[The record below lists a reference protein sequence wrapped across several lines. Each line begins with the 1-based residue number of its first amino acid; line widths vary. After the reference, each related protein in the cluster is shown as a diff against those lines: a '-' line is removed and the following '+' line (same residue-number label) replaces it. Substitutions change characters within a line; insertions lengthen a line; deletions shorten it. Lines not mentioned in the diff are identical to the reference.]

1 MTEEEKKR
9 LLQMAKNASKQNPT
23 QAFNRVQSQLQQK
36 AATQKKQQAA
46 AQKASSTQKSSNPV
60 NTIRKD
66 TTVRKASASSS
77 SSGSQQQSNG
87 IRFAAE
93 MPGTGL
99 GTLDSLGGSSA
110 ADRRQSYLQ
119 GGSVR
124 RRTNTDSRTGT
135 NTSRGTQREADE
147 RNLQLNMIRWHNT
160 TDPAERSRLN
170 QENSA
175 IRQRLGL
182 SYDPRTGVTY
192 NARTGRNYSAPTQAV
207 FGGTV
212 VDRMRQADQWRQ
224 SRMTA
229 GQNEEQTSVR
239 AHQVMNDLFSRSAGE
254 WTEED
259 IRSRDAAVKA
269 LSDEMGRILER
280 YGLQYNVRE
289 TGPNARFF
297 VSDSEAVDRLRQAGA
312 DETTL
317 AYVQEN
323 INQRQA
329 ADRLGQGFEAV
340 AKRAIGSIPALFET
354 AQQQAENVE
363 QSRQNP
369 EFVQLEQE
377 EQQLESQLTSMPSTN
392 YDGSLSQDYLE
403 IYNQLQSVRERKNQ
417 LAVQT
422 PVDQSKWGQTMLREA
437 AEAQANA
444 TAGLAT
450 VPRFLVNQGISIA
463 GNAPGMAAS
472 LIPGAGPVVGAGLM
486 AAQTAGQRAQELS
499 ARGVSPS
506 EALGRGVVSGLI
518 EAVTEKLPID
528 HLSNILHSG
537 GIVAV
542 RNFLRQ
548 MGIEATEESASYV
561 MNFAAD
567 WAANDPDAEFSFAEL
582 VEQALGG
589 ALSGGFYATVGTIGG
604 RALAGP
610 QAAQETVE
618 APQAGNYP
626 PVMQETVRGDLG
638 QRQQT
643 EQAEPQALGQ
653 TYTGLDD
660 FAAPLTQ
667 TLVKIDEQ
675 MRIAENLPAG
685 PVREN
690 RIQALRE
697 GAQEVSRQLAAIE
710 NNRTEFTRAQTIAE
724 RFGAKFALADLGPAG
739 GKYENGTIT
748 INPYS
753 SSPVRQV
760 LVHELTH
767 HLETSGQYDA
777 LQRQALSMFAAE
789 QGVDVDTLRNNIT
802 QLYAQNGVQLDADG
816 ADRELTAAFCENRLF
831 TDEASVQR
839 LAQTDRSLFER
850 IRQWIADAVA
860 RLRGTP
866 EQREMLRLQ
875 QMYERAARTA
885 GQREGYRGAQYSI
898 DGRSSLAAQRAYR
911 EAVERGDTQT
921 AEEIL
926 RQRYQTKGYSPNI
939 DNRMMHAAPNSRDG
953 YSARFDDLTPMYGD
967 DIYGPHA
974 EDYFGTGESYDG
986 AAIAAIQNAKNNPN
1000 GLVTVYRAIP
1010 SGVPDSVLRNGD
1022 WVTTVEDYARE
1033 HGERTLEGAYRII
1046 EETVPARYLYGN
1058 GDSIL
1063 EFGYDNGNEEVY
1075 RSAVGNAKTA
1085 GITYDDYGHL
1095 IPLSQRFDESN
1106 PDRRYTFGFSPEQI
1120 AAAPEVQVPVTEAI
1134 RYGATPEQAMR
1145 EAEVRAQGEA
1155 LQAAYRSEREEML
1168 NRITYEK
1175 PPEIDAQVRQAMN
1188 LAERVS
1194 ARHKLRRADTRATPS
1209 DADRYINHESE
1220 NAAVD
1225 LVNSLESERFFLRTL
1240 RKAWKLTEA
1249 ELVNAQEIAS
1259 GRGPVTQMN
1268 DHRYELVETYA
1279 RALRNYWNDMRPA
1292 HDFYDEMNAARTRRA
1307 EELIVDS
1314 DNWEDAKIG
1323 YQLSTR
1329 TPLRVL
1335 RKVMGDT
1342 EQMRAIYEA
1351 YFAPV
1356 IQHDAESVRWEN
1368 NMRNRLKDIIKGLS
1382 HEDSVYIHLKNRL
1395 ELNPKNETLQ
1405 KLYAD
1410 YVEKHQKKIHFAE
1423 ADAAMEKLIEFT
1435 QDLHPQINEAWVRN
1449 GIDPLEFHRRYL
1461 PSITPTKEGKWYNRI
1476 LRGIGIETMA
1486 DELPDEIAGRTE
1498 NRRPGHQYA
1507 SFAEERQG
1515 VNLEFDAIKAMDNYI
1530 SNAATAIFH
1539 TDDIKNLRT
1548 LEETIRFKNADE
1560 GEQAELLAIMQN
1572 PSITIEDRVQ
1582 QMSKIWEE
1590 SQGNLPH
1597 FPSWIAEYT
1606 NLLAGKKAR
1615 GDRQMESDLSRG
1627 MFRAMSD
1634 LEGKVAANMVGAN
1647 LSTALSNF
1655 IPLTQGAGEL
1665 RYSSMA
1671 RAMLDYTY
1679 DLLKKDSM
1687 FRDTSDFLTNRRGS
1701 ERVAKTRVQKA
1712 SDLASIPVRAVDRMT
1727 SEVLTRARYIDNTKR
1742 GMNHQEALREAD
1754 RWAAGLMGDRSKGA
1768 KPIVFD
1774 EKGPLKKAFTMFQL
1788 EVANQYDYL
1797 FGDIPANARA
1807 QGKGKAAVIATTA
1820 GALLQIFILS
1830 HLFNDAREKLTG
1842 TRGALDPIEIVNDF
1856 VGRATGYAMPNVF
1869 TMIQEAF
1876 AGDLGIDD
1884 FQVEASESV
1893 WDNAK
1898 TTLQDV
1904 ASNVPFLSGPVGAL
1918 FGASNSRLPI
1928 QSVVPDIDSI
1938 LSKSGAARTEA
1949 AIKELAKPIYGIV
1962 FPFGGT
1968 QAKKTAEGIA
1978 TMLAG
1983 GSYVHDNDGNLKLQ
1997 FPAYGESPLDWARA
2011 AVFGKWSSP
2020 EAQEYID
2027 NGFKGLSADETSVY
2041 NYLRD
2046 TAGVEPRQAMD
2057 VITSLRGF
2065 ESVKDSEGNTV
2076 QTVKDQQRLAL
2087 FDNENLTPEQKRWID
2102 EQLLIDPDSDQ
2113 QPADYTDYNT
2123 FMLYNIRDSR
2133 KDAARDAIATG
2144 LSIDQ
2149 FVQWDDRLN
2158 DLTGEEDANGDKIRS
2173 AAEARTMVLDEV
2185 MQDSTL
2191 SDSEKQALADYVLIS
2206 SIGEEDEKARKNWE
2220 TIAKGKVNASDF
2232 VRFQADASV
2241 YDAWAEGTGT
2251 DNAAN
2256 VAEILRGYDGL
2267 TDEQRDV
2274 LFQTYRDNMSVN
2286 PFHVSVYEK
2295 SIDPNGSFYGAL
2307 TDDGKARLRSLLN
2320 EYEQDINEG
2329 AELDEW
2335 RAKAYMAE
2343 KEAGISPAT
2352 YAMYRVALETAN
2364 TDDKGNP
2371 RQSEAEACVNAM
2383 DGLTQYQKAYLYA
2396 STNKSWK
2403 NNPFGSA
2410 TVGEYS
2416 SGQEVGINPVAG
2428 AKVTSRFGPRKSFQT
2443 DNGAMSSSLHPS
2455 IDIGAAEGTP
2465 IGAYK
2470 SGKVTQNGWVDGYG
2484 WTIEVT
2490 HSDGTVSAYHHMME
2504 QSPVA
2509 VGTEVKQ
2516 GEQIGKVGQTGNSKG
2531 AHLDLTITRD
2541 GKPIDPATLIPEL
2554 QDSATGY
2561 VWTGSNVYTNV
2572 TSGSGQSSG
2581 SSGGSSGSKKK
2592 SGFSSNPFDS
2602 FVGFKGF

>member
-36 AATQKKQQAA
+36 AAEQKKQQATA
-46 AQKASSTQKSSNPV
+46 QKSSNPV

-66 TTVRKASASSS
+66 TTVRRVSAPAS

-87 IRFAAE
+87 IRFAAD

-160 TDPAERSRLN
+160 TDPTERSRLN

-239 AHQVMNDLFSRSAGE
+239 AHQVMNDLFSRSAEE

-259 IRSRDAAVKA
+259 TRSRDEAVKA
-269 LSDEMGRILER
+269 LSDEMDRILER

-354 AQQQAENVE
+354 AQQQAANVE

-403 IYNQLQSVRERKNQ
+403 IYNRLQSVRERKNQ

-486 AAQTAGQRAQELS
+486 GASAAGQRAQELS
-499 ARGVSPS
+499 AEGASPS
-506 EALGRGVVSGLI
+506 EALGRGIVSGII

-528 HLSNILHSG
+528 TLADILNRG
-537 GIVAV
+537 GTDAV
-542 RNFLRQ
+542 RSILRQ
-548 MGIEATEESASYV
+548 MGIEAGEESASYM
-561 MNFAAD
+561 MNLASD
-567 WAANDPDAEFSFAEL
+567 WAAADPNAQFSFADL
-582 VEQALGG
+582 AEQALGG
-589 ALSGGFYATVGTIGG
+589 AISGGVYGGAGTLIGRTG
-604 RALAGP
+604 A
-610 QAAQETVE
+610 QTAQETAAAPRVE
-618 APQAGNYP
+618 NYS
-626 PVMQETVRGDLG
+626 PVMQETVRDI
-638 QRQQT
+638 
-643 EQAEPQALGQ
+643 QAQIQETPQETAQPTDSQAFGQ
-653 TYTGLDD
+653 TYTGMND
-660 FAAPLTQ
+660 FTAPLTQ

-685 PVREN
+685 PAREN
-690 RIQALRE
+690 RIQALQK
-697 GAQEVSRQLAAIE
+697 GAQDVSRQLAAIE
-710 NNRTEFTRAQTIAE
+710 NNRAEIARAQTIAE

-767 HLETSGQYDA
+767 HLETSGQYDV
-777 LQRQALSMFAAE
+777 LQRQALGMFAAE
-789 QGVDVDTLRNNIT
+789 QGVDVDTLRANIM
-802 QLYAQNGVQLDADG
+802 QLYAQNGVRLDVDG
-816 ADRELTAAFCENRLF
+816 ANRELTAAFCENRLF
-831 TDEASVQR
+831 TDEASIQR
-839 LAQTDRSLFER
+839 LAQTDRNLFER
-850 IRQWIADAVA
+850 IRQWIADTVA

-875 QMYERAARTA
+875 QMYERAARTV

-898 DGRSSLAAQRAYR
+898 AGRSTLAAQRAYR
-911 EAVERGDTQT
+911 EAVESGDTQT

-926 RQRYQTKGYSPNI
+926 RQRYRIRGYSPDI
-939 DNRMMHAAPNSRDG
+939 DNRMMHVAPNSKDG
-953 YSARFDDLTPMYGD
+953 YSARLDDLTPMYGD
-967 DIYGPHA
+967 DIYSPDA
-974 EDYFGTGESYDG
+974 EYYFGTGESYDG
-986 AAIAAIQNAKNNPN
+986 AAIAAMQNAHNNPDA
-1000 GLVTVYRAIP
+1000 LVTVYRAIP
-1010 SGVPDSVLRNGD
+1010 SSVQDYVLRNGD

-1046 EETVPARYLYGN
+1046 RETVPARYLYGN
-1058 GDSIL
+1058 GDSIF
-1063 EFGYDNGNEEVY
+1063 EFGYDNGNNEVY
-1075 RSAVGNAKTA
+1075 RNAVGNAKTA
-1085 GITYDDYGHL
+1085 GVTYDDYGDL
-1095 IPLSQRFDESN
+1095 IPLSQRFDERN
-1106 PDRRYTFGFSPEQI
+1106 PDRRYTFGFTPAQI
-1120 AAAPEVQVPVTEAI
+1120 ATAPEVQVPLSSAI
-1134 RYGATPEQAMR
+1134 RYGATPQQAMR

-1155 LQAAYRSEREEML
+1155 AQEARENAREEML

-1175 PPEIDAQVRQAMN
+1175 SAEIDAQVRKAMER
-1188 LAERVS
+1188 AERVA

-1220 NAAVD
+1220 NVAVD

-1292 HDFYDEMNAARTRRA
+1292 YDFYDEMNAARTRRA

-1539 TDDIKNLRT
+1539 TDDIQNLRT

-1856 VGRATGYAMPNVF
+1856 VGRATGYALPDAF

-1876 AGDLGIDD
+1876 SGDLGIDD
-1884 FQVEASESV
+1884 FQVEASDSV

-1962 FPFGGT
+1962 LPFGGT

-2191 SDSEKQALADYVLIS
+2191 SDSEKHALADYVLIS

-2428 AKVTSRFGPRKSFQT
+2428 ATVTSRFGPRKSFQT

-2470 SGKVTQNGWVDGYG
+2470 SGKVTQNGWVNGYG

-2541 GKPIDPATLIPEL
+2541 GKPVDPATLIPEL

-2581 SSGGSSGSKKK
+2581 SSGGGSGSKKK

-2602 FVGFKGF
+2602 FVGFKGL